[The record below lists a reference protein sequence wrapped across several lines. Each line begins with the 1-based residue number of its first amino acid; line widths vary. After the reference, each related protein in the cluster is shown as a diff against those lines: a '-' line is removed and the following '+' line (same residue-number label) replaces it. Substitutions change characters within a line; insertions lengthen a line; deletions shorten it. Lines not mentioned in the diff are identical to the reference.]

1 MGKYREQRDRLNER
15 VAMTSKLGDQI
26 LQSKPNSLEHLQL
39 VKIIDVL
46 LAENDYMH
54 EELEKL
60 RVAGED
66 RTIYPE
72 NAK

>member
-1 MGKYREQRDRLNER
+1 
-15 VAMTSKLGDQI
+15 MTSKLGDQI

-60 RVAGED
+60 RAAGED